1 MNKHDTF
8 IFLAETA
15 AELTNLAKNDYQ
27 KGDYESTQSRLTQ
40 LNILLDRMRAIT
52 RDTAAGID

>member
-8 IFLAETA
+8 IFLTETV

-40 LNILLDRMRAIT
+40 VSILLDRMRAIT

>member
-8 IFLAETA
+8 IFLTETA

-27 KGDYESTQSRLTQ
+27 KGDYEATQSRLTQ
-40 LNILLDRMRAIT
+40 VSILLDRMRAIT